1 MSEILIH
8 SGIHRSLAYAP
19 PADAEPTSYRTSEES
34 GMKKDQHNTQ
44 FTTALLRQETSVDAL
59 ETKSR
64 CCAAAGIIASTSSS
78 EMLRPHEK
86 LREAATPDTT
96 LTTQH
101 RPPAQPMVGYKRTH
115 SSSMGL
121 LLVESER
128 WNAA

>member
-1 MSEILIH
+1 MSETLIH

-34 GMKKDQHNTQ
+34 GMKKGQHNTQ

-78 EMLRPHEK
+78 EILRPHEK
-86 LREAATPDTT
+86 LRGAATPDTT
-96 LTTQH
+96 LPLSTA
-101 RPPAQPMVGYKRTH
+101 RPRSLWWGTSAPIRQAWDYC
-115 SSSMGL
+115 
-121 LLVESER
+121 
-128 WNAA
+128 